1 MIATQH
7 PVVSEELDL
16 TSCVVIGKQSRI
28 QDGTLVRVLAQ
39 PRNKYEGVHLVL
51 GPCILRRRPACLS
64 EFEIADLLSPSN
76 NGSGGGGIVRV
87 LQTKWNEHVHKTIAE
102 ANQIP
107 WTSNVPRTFHIG
119 TTRARFFEWTPSSHT
134 SSSSSSYKASSSAE
148 IHSSAKG
155 FAVVM
160 TRGPWFHQS
169 KRNVHTAW
177 HLVEWISIS

>member
-7 PVVSEELDL
+7 PVVSEELQMD
-16 TSCVVIGKQSRI
+16 TCVVVGKQSRI

-51 GPCILRRRPACLS
+51 GPCRLQRRRACLH
-64 EFEIADLLSPSN
+64 EFELVGDV
-76 NGSGGGGIVRV
+76 VRT
-87 LQTKWNEHVHKTIAE
+87 LQTKWNCFVHKAVAD
-102 ANQIP
+102 ANDVP
-107 WTSNVPRTFHIG
+107 WTQNVPHSFHVG
-119 TTRARFFEWTPSSHT
+119 SKRARFFEW
-134 SSSSSSYKASSSAE
+134 
-148 IHSSAKG
+148 HSSNVYKPCTSADIDSDGARG

-177 HLVEWISIS
+177 HLVEWISF

>member
-7 PVVSEELDL
+7 PVVSEELEL
-16 TSCVVIGKQSRI
+16 ASCVVIGKQSRI

-51 GPCILRRRPACLS
+51 GPCLIRRRPACLS
-64 EFEIADLLSPSN
+64 EFELVGMRTNPIDV
-76 NGSGGGGIVRV
+76 VRT

-107 WTSNVPRTFHIG
+107 WTPNVPQSFNVG
-119 TTRARFFEWTPSSHT
+119 ATRARFFEWTPSHT
-134 SSSSSSYKASSSAE
+134 YKASSSAE
-148 IHSSAKG
+148 IHSNAKG

-160 TRGPWFHQS
+160 TRGAWFHQS

-177 HLVEWISIS
+177 HLVEWISIA